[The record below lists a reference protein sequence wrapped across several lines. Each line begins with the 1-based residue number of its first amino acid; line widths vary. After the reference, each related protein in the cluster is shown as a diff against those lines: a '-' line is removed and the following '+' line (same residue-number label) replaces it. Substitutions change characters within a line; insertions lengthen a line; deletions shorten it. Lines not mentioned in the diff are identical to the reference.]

1 VQPILHY
8 NLDQQST
15 SQYAAYL
22 CIPLR
27 RRYIPTYPIHF
38 VMHHP
43 SSFLSVTM
51 RPIPVTPKLPYMYKS
66 YHLPSLILTARAS
79 CGKMPLKLGP
89 SDQLF
94 RSRRCVSKAGLMS
107 H

>member
-1 VQPILHY
+1 MWNSIKSY
-8 NLDQQST
+8 S
-15 SQYAAYL
+15 L
-22 CIPLR
+22 CTIRP
-27 RRYIPTYPIHF
+27 
-38 VMHHP
+38 V
-43 SSFLSVTM
+43 LSVLQCLNRAHTSYAEA
-51 RPIPVTPKLPYMYKS
+51 PVHLHIYKS

-79 CGKMPLKLGP
+79 CGKLPLKLGP